1 MYTDVF
7 SFDVSE
13 KEPDRVIERDVLIIG
28 AGAAGARA
36 GIELKEN
43 NVDCLVIG
51 KRGHGDAHTVW
62 AAGGI
67 NASLVNRDL
76 EDSWE
81 IHAADTMD
89 EGHHINTPKSVE
101 LVTKTMPNRIQELND
116 WGCDF
121 DLHNGKIDQRYFGAQ
136 SFRRTCYVG
145 DKTGRAILET
155 LVDKAQEVGVPYED
169 NIMITKL
176 LSDDSRVYG
185 AVGFDMEN
193 GDLLLFKSNR
203 VILAAGGYS
212 AVYHR
217 HSSRDL
223 ENNGD
228 GVSLAYDAGAK
239 LENIEFVQFHP
250 TGMMVS
256 EKYDDWNGRLITE
269 AVRGEGG
276 RLFNSKG
283 ERFMKKYSPDQ
294 MELDARDVVARAI
307 DTEINEGRG
316 TENGGVY
323 LDISHRS
330 ENFIKEKLP
339 RMYERC
345 QNVGIDLSQE
355 PIEVAPTAHYSMG
368 GVKIDPETG
377 ESTIENLHAI
387 GETTSGVHG
396 ANRLGGNSLAETV
409 ALGKIVGEHLS
420 EQEYNTTETPKS
432 VEQKGHKHLGLLSTL
447 SQSQTGNITTTE
459 LVNRIRTVAEE
470 STGIIRNE
478 EDLKKGRETL
488 LENVQPLFNNI
499 SSKNDLTSESFE
511 ELIDAVFMYYTTHNI
526 ISGAM
531 SRKESRGAHYRSDYP
546 NKDSNLQKKTT
557 YQLLRERNTLKHSL
571 TFSEPPTKLN
581 PKIQDALDQN
591 YELDYHHLE

>member
-1 MYTDVF
+1 
-7 SFDVSE
+7 
-13 KEPDRVIERDVLIIG
+13 
-28 AGAAGARA
+28 
-36 GIELKEN
+36 
-43 NVDCLVIG
+43 
-51 KRGHGDAHTVW
+51 
-62 AAGGI
+62 
-67 NASLVNRDL
+67 
-76 EDSWE
+76 
-81 IHAADTMD
+81 
-89 EGHHINTPKSVE
+89 
-101 LVTKTMPNRIQELND
+101 
-116 WGCDF
+116 
-121 DLHNGKIDQRYFGAQ
+121 
-136 SFRRTCYVG
+136 
-145 DKTGRAILET
+145 
-155 LVDKAQEVGVPYED
+155 
-169 NIMITKL
+169 
-176 LSDDSRVYG
+176 
-185 AVGFDMEN
+185 
-193 GDLLLFKSNR
+193 

>member
-1 MYTDVF
+1 
-7 SFDVSE
+7 
-13 KEPDRVIERDVLIIG
+13 
-28 AGAAGARA
+28 
-36 GIELKEN
+36 
-43 NVDCLVIG
+43 
-51 KRGHGDAHTVW
+51 
-62 AAGGI
+62 
-67 NASLVNRDL
+67 
-76 EDSWE
+76 
-81 IHAADTMD
+81 
-89 EGHHINTPKSVE
+89 
-101 LVTKTMPNRIQELND
+101 
-116 WGCDF
+116 
-121 DLHNGKIDQRYFGAQ
+121 
-136 SFRRTCYVG
+136 
-145 DKTGRAILET
+145 
-155 LVDKAQEVGVPYED
+155 
-169 NIMITKL
+169 
-176 LSDDSRVYG
+176 
-185 AVGFDMEN
+185 
-193 GDLLLFKSNR
+193 
-203 VILAAGGYS
+203 
-212 AVYHR
+212 
-217 HSSRDL
+217 
-223 ENNGD
+223 
-228 GVSLAYDAGAK
+228 
-239 LENIEFVQFHP
+239 
-250 TGMMVS
+250 
-256 EKYDDWNGRLITE
+256 
-269 AVRGEGG
+269 
-276 RLFNSKG
+276 
-283 ERFMKKYSPDQ
+283 MKKYSPDQ